1 MAKVTGP
8 LMSMDARGA
17 LGKAIVFSNWKGV
30 AVVRQFVIPSNPNT
44 ALQQAVRAAFSS
56 AVEVFKTLSAEDKT
70 AWGRRAS
77 GLAMSGYNALVKY
90 CSAAIQAGL
99 TWVTINNVNAGA
111 PATANTITVEVT
123 TDADKAVKLEYGTKT
138 GVYTNTK
145 EEVADPGAGLTRDIV
160 MTGLAANTTYFVR
173 ATLKT
178 PGATHAG
185 TTGEYTFTT
194 SA

>member
-44 ALQQAVRAAFSS
+44 AAQQSVRAAFSS

-90 CSAAIQAGL
+90 CSAAIQAGK
-99 TWVTINNVNAGA
+99 TWVTINNVNEGA
-111 PATANTITVEVT
+111 AATNSTITVEVT
-123 TDADKAVKLEYGTKT
+123 TDALKACKVEYGTKT
-138 GVYTNTK
+138 GVYTATK
-145 EEVADPGAGLTRDIV
+145 EEVADPGDLDPRNIV
-160 MTGLAANTTYFVR
+160 LTGLAANTLYFFRVS
-173 ATLKT
+173 LKT
-178 PGATHAG
+178 PGGTHEGA
-185 TTGEYTFTT
+185 TGEYTAMT
-194 SA
+194 AA